1 MAGKPQYW
9 LVTTQQ
15 ADCAGY
21 CTFAIA
27 KHPADYM
34 AQRIE
39 DALIF
44 ALPITEKQFRAIDK
58 AYCGN

>member
-1 MAGKPQYW
+1 MAGKAQYW

-21 CTFAIA
+21 CTFVIST
-27 KHPADYM
+27 HPADYM
-34 AQRIE
+34 AKQID

-44 ALPITEKQFRAIDK
+44 ALPITKQQFRAIDK
-58 AYCGN
+58 AWRGD

>member
-1 MAGKPQYW
+1 MAGKAEYW
-9 LVTTQQ
+9 LVTVQQ

-21 CTFAIA
+21 CTFAIRE
-27 KHPADYM
+27 HPADYM
-34 AQRIE
+34 AKRIE

-44 ALPITEKQFRAIDK
+44 AMPITQQQFKAVGE